1 MHDPF
6 DELLAVPPAP
16 DDSKLREEILRRST
30 AILRRRRR
38 VKQLALTASL
48 AACFLAGMVTMRWF
62 SPAPPQQVVY
72 VEFDA
77 KHDTLPEPMK
87 EASPISLSAVA
98 MENKALDSPDHRA
111 ELYGQAAELYLK
123 EGDYASWVRCKDNA
137 LSEAKKED
145 LQISPD
151 DDFLT
156 IALKKERQKK
166 ENRDAR
172 TVD

>member
-1 MHDPF
+1 MHDPV
-6 DELLAVPPAP
+6 DELLTVAPAP
-16 DDSKLREEILRRST
+16 DDGRLRQDILHRST

-38 VKQLALTASL
+38 LKQLALAASL
-48 AACFLAGMVTMRWF
+48 PACFLAGMMTMWGF
-62 SPAPPQQVVY
+62 APTPQQQVVY
-72 VEFDA
+72 VEIEP
-77 KHDTLPEPMK
+77 KHETSPEPKK
-87 EASPISLSAVA
+87 EAPTPMSAVA

-111 ELYGQAAELYLK
+111 DLYRQAAELYLK
-123 EGDYASWVRCKDNA
+123 EGNYASWVRCKDNA

-166 ENRDAR
+166 ENRDAHR
-172 TVD
+172 VD

>member
-1 MHDPF
+1 MNDPL
-6 DELLAVPPAP
+6 DELLARPPAA
-16 DDSKLREEILRRST
+16 DDGKLRQEILQGST
-30 AILRRRRR
+30 AILRRRRY
-38 VKQLALTASL
+38 VKQLLL
-48 AACFLAGMVTMRWF
+48 AATLPACFLAGMVTMRWF
-62 SPAPPQQVVY
+62 GPAPQQQLVY
-72 VEFDA
+72 VEIGA
-77 KHDTLPEPMK
+77 KK
-87 EASPISLSAVA
+87 EALPTPGKEPPLPTLSAVV

-111 ELYGQAAELYLK
+111 DLYRQAAELYLK